1 MTGRRRF
8 PTGWDTALR
17 GAIGSRLLA
26 AAGIV
31 YALGAFTATFRGPPD
46 RFWQRMTGA
55 GIGLATIAVLGE
67 PELRRPRVRARD
79 VPIGVG
85 AAALLYG
92 IFQAGDRL
100 AGLVMP
106 AGSEEIERI
115 YALRAQRPP
124 AEIAVRLAA
133 VIAPAEELFWRGFL
147 QRSLARRFG
156 RWRGAALAAA
166 AYGGV
171 HLVSRN
177 LTLAAAASTAGAV
190 WCGLYAAGASV
201 TALVISHTTWD
212 IWIFLVAPT
221 SRPAAGD
228 RDGQTRTPRWM
239 VTKPPVN
246 GVQRTSD
253 SPTSRIS

>member
-1 MTGRRRF
+1 MTARR
-8 PTGWDTALR
+8 PVPAEPDSPLR
-17 GAIGSRLLA
+17 GGMGSGLLA
-26 AAGIV
+26 ATGIA
-31 YALGAFTATFRGPPD
+31 YALVAFTATFGGPPD
-46 RFWQRMTGA
+46 RFWQRMTRT
-55 GIGLATIAVLGE
+55 GLGLGSIALLGE
-67 PELRRPRVRARD
+67 PELRRPRFRPRD
-79 VPIGVG
+79 IPIGLG

-92 IFQAGDRL
+92 IFHVGDRL
-100 AGLVMP
+100 ARLVMP

-115 YALRAQRPP
+115 YALRAQRPA

-156 RWRGAALAAA
+156 RWRGAAVAAA

-201 TALVISHTTWD
+201 AALVISHTTWD

-221 SRPAAGD
+221 SRATAARVGI
-228 RDGQTRTPRWM
+228 
-239 VTKPPVN
+239 
-246 GVQRTSD
+246 
-253 SPTSRIS
+253 SRARRGEW